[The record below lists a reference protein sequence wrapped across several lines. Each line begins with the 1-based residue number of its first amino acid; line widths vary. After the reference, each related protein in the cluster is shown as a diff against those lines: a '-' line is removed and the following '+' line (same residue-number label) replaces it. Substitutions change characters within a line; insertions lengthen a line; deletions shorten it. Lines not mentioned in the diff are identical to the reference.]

1 MKSKSGDNLS
11 FNEKYIIKEKKG
23 KGGFGKA
30 YVICNRENQ
39 EEFVA
44 KCNIK
49 PEDEESFKEEIKV
62 LTELNKSKNP
72 NIIKLIESGE
82 TNIEH
87 ANHEG
92 ETTYM
97 ILEYAKNRE
106 LFDYIGY
113 ARKGFGE
120 TFGKIIF
127 KKILNGMRTIH
138 ELGYCHKD
146 LSLSNIFLDENY
158 EPKIADFGTA
168 MKNRD
173 DLEKFI
179 STPGFKAPE
188 IIRKEPHNGQMADIF
203 SLGQILIYIVFGKP
217 GFENPDRMDPWYKLI
232 IEKEEKEKIEEKE
245 ECLKN
250 YWLKMGTCL
259 GFEEEIISDEFKD
272 LYMNMV
278 CPEPEKR
285 LTIQEILEH
294 PWIKSAGDIIDEN
307 LRKEFIKRI
316 PKIEDE
322 IKKEII
328 KDMKDDKLL
337 LNDNKLETR
346 SIEGE
351 KVFNT
356 DKEPKNIPD
365 YYNDRFSI
373 KFKEYSKDNANQIM
387 NNLHAKIINKY
398 KKENN
403 YEIECSPDKFKM
415 DITFEDEQEE
425 TIEMKIKLYQFKD
438 G

>member
-1 MKSKSGDNLS
+1 
-11 FNEKYIIKEKKG
+11 
-23 KGGFGKA
+23 
-30 YVICNRENQ
+30 
-39 EEFVA
+39 
-44 KCNIK
+44 
-49 PEDEESFKEEIKV
+49 
-62 LTELNKSKNP
+62 
-72 NIIKLIESGE
+72 
-82 TNIEH
+82 
-87 ANHEG
+87 
-92 ETTYM
+92 
-97 ILEYAKNRE
+97 
-106 LFDYIGY
+106 
-113 ARKGFGE
+113 
-120 TFGKIIF
+120 
-127 KKILNGMRTIH
+127 
-138 ELGYCHKD
+138 
-146 LSLSNIFLDENY
+146 
-158 EPKIADFGTA
+158 

-203 SLGQILIYIVFGKP
+203 SLSQILIYIVFGKP
-217 GFENPDRMDPWYKLI
+217 GFKNPNRMDPWYKLI

-328 KDMKDDKLL
+328 NEMKDDKLL
-337 LNDNKLETR
+337 LNDNKHETR
-346 SIEGE
+346 NIEGE
-351 KVFNT
+351 KVFIS

-373 KFKEYSKDNANQIM
+373 IFKEYSKDNANKIM

-415 DITFEDEQEE
+415 VIEFEEEQGDS
-425 TIEMKIKLYQFKD
+425 IKMKIKLYQFKNGLILKFFKKSKD
-438 G
+438 KTEFFEKFKEIVGLLTENI